1 MYVPY
6 YRVAQI
12 RGYGPVGPPARR
24 STAGPGGGV
33 AAGPDRGYDPNHR
46 VRHPPQVVWEW
57 SDAEKC
63 GQLAL
68 RHSALGNSG
77 NFGGFSPKSE
87 VHPLPGIHA
96 LASAEV
102 MAPGEQSIFH
112 ASAHTFLA
120 AVLQT
125 SAMQAACTG
134 PQIGVEAEMAAHVA
148 SVVPGATHVLAVTEE
163 HALPL

>member
-68 RHSALGNSG
+68 RHSA
-77 NFGGFSPKSE
+77 F
-87 VHPLPGIHA
+87 
-96 LASAEV
+96 
-102 MAPGEQSIFH
+102 IFR
-112 ASAHTFLA
+112 
-120 AVLQT
+120 AVLK
-125 SAMQAACTG
+125 
-134 PQIGVEAEMAAHVA
+134 HV
-148 SVVPGATHVLAVTEE
+148 SSIVIWQPYVYYVLG
-163 HALPL
+163 LILG